1 MNQPTDLS
9 ANEEYEYLLQDLQ
22 AIAVEASFIA
32 REVLSKAKHDIG
44 RTVLDSGLYQR
55 GIRTADGEPSMVATL
70 AQDMQIG
77 KRDLYDCL
85 KFAREA
91 QLVGGYQAFL
101 DQHNLGKNL
110 SWSGI
115 KKLLGPAEPEEGVE
129 SGNRQANRAD
139 RKKAVLYAR
148 RCIGRVF
155 TERDLE
161 YIVNVLAIKLP

>member
-1 MNQPTDLS
+1 MTNLS
-9 ANEEYEYLLQDLQ
+9 PNEEYEYLLHDLQ
-22 AIAVEASFIA
+22 AIAVEASFTA

-70 AQDMQIG
+70 AQDMQVG

-91 QLVGGYQAFL
+91 ELLGGYQAFL
-101 DQHNLGKNL
+101 DAHSLGKNL

-115 KKLLGPAEPEEGVE
+115 KKLLSPAAEKEPGVDAE
-129 SGNRQANRAD
+129 QRTLHRAD
-139 RKKAVLYAR
+139 RKKAVMYAR